1 MTIYAKVKAVA
12 KRRPLISRMPI
23 EIDASAIV
31 TSNDLI
37 SRIVRNNVQNYNNKA
52 IDAPLF
58 PYLTED
64 AIADKAKSGKIGF
77 GDRKNEN
84 VQDEDEAV
92 ENALSCFADG
102 IFRMFIND
110 VEVGVNQPISLEE
123 GAEITFIRLTMLTGY

>member
-1 MTIYAKVKAVA
+1 
-12 KRRPLISRMPI
+12 MPI

-92 ENALSCFADG
+92 ENALSCFDDG